1 MNLSEARK
9 LYERS
14 VELLKENQHPKGGF
28 YASPP
33 GTRYPYIYPRDHS
46 MIILGA
52 LSADL
57 MKEARLGLK
66 FILDA
71 QKPNGEFSQRYDVD
85 GLDRSYKELQMDCT
99 GLVLFALGK
108 YHERTEDDAFV
119 ADYWEKIEKSVKFI
133 LHNKNGEVDLI
144 HTINSI
150 HEYPA
155 YEHGFEIYANS
166 ACCSGILKAVRMG
179 KSLGKDVY
187 EWEKEAKLIRESILT
202 RLWSPLR
209 RSFIKTIRIK
219 SNDSKPLGYD
229 PFSSVVADPD
239 ASEYAP
245 AYFELIED
253 SAWHVI
259 STVKRLDKE
268 LWDMELG
275 GLNRYPEP
283 WNRNNGGY
291 GPWLHFTAQLARH
304 FLRTDVRDTAEK
316 YLGWCVEV
324 AHNYELPE
332 HISTLTNFTIWE
344 DDYKRGGILRD
355 DKVRMI
361 EQIKKHKKWEEGLAY
376 SVVPLLWPHA
386 EYICRYNEYER
397 KYLRDYFIRSAS
409 DREEKDEVGNA
420 KGN

>member
-9 LYERS
+9 VYARS

-33 GTRYPYIYPRDHS
+33 GTRYAYIYPRDHS
-46 MIILGA
+46 IIVLGA

-57 MKEARLGLK
+57 IKEAKLGLQ
-66 FILDA
+66 FILEA

-85 GLDRSYKELQMDCT
+85 GIDRSYKELQIDST

-119 ADYWEKIEKSVKFI
+119 ADHWEKIGKSVNFI
-133 LHNKNGEVDLI
+133 LHNKNDEIDLI
-144 HTINSI
+144 HTINSV

-166 ACCSGILKAVRMG
+166 ACCAGILKAVKMG
-179 KSLGKDVY
+179 KLVGKDREVA
-187 EWEKEAKLIRESILT
+187 EWEKEAKKIRESILT
-202 RLWSPLR
+202 RLWSSFL

-229 PFSSVVADPD
+229 PFSSVVTDPD
-239 ASEYAP
+239 ASEYGP

-253 SAWHVI
+253 SDWRVI
-259 STVKRLDKE
+259 STVKRIDDE
-268 LWDMELG
+268 LWDANLG
-275 GLNRYPEP
+275 GLNRYPEY

-291 GPWLHFTAQLARH
+291 GPWPHFTAQLARH
-304 FLRTDVRDTAEK
+304 FLNTDDRDMAEK
-316 YLGWCVEV
+316 YLGWCVEI
-324 AHNYELPE
+324 AHNHELPE
-332 HISTLTNFTIWE
+332 HISTLMNFLVWE
-344 DDYKRGGILRD
+344 ENYKRVGIMRD
-355 DKVRMI
+355 DKVRLI
-361 EQIKKHKKWEEGLAY
+361 EQIKKHEKWEEGLAY

-397 KYLRDYFIRSAS
+397 KYL
-409 DREEKDEVGNA
+409 
-420 KGN
+420 